1 MLGATSF
8 GGISLG
14 FILDTADSS
23 FAIATLNNWSA
34 QKIFNMKAVIAKK
47 AKLGLSYVTY
57 KLQIAQSAKLM
68 ALLMTR
74 EAFFPGK
81 STKYKMT
88 ER

>member
-1 MLGATSF
+1 
-8 GGISLG
+8 
-14 FILDTADSS
+14 
-23 FAIATLNNWSA
+23 
-34 QKIFNMKAVIAKK
+34 MKAVIAKK

-74 EAFFPGK
+74 EAFFPSK